1 MPAKLIKGDV
11 ARIRAG
17 EEFVYVQYLGKH
29 PEYGPTVAVCPAKQS
44 KAIKVT
50 AKLFDDAY
58 VVFYPL
64 NASVGRGVA
73 VVVERLPH
81 KLTVPH
87 KLPDADIWDHELL
100 LRRIAEGWRPAP
112 EAPEEEE
119 VQASAAASEI
129 CTVTHYLYCQ
139 TEGDAFEL
147 SAALNDRG
155 FQTAQESSTVE
166 GSHWLVLATH
176 DVADEEELEQARQ
189 GLSSLASSCRGE
201 YDGWQTE
208 PGSPSVEIMKSSGE
222 FELR

>member
-1 MPAKLIKGDV
+1 KGDV

-29 PEYGPTVAVCPAKQS
+29 PEYGATVAVCPEKQS
-44 KAIKVT
+44 KVIKVT
-50 AKLFDDAY
+50 PKLFDEAY
-58 VVFYPL
+58 VIFYPL

-73 VVVERLPH
+73 LVVERLPH
-81 KLTVPH
+81 KLTVPRDV
-87 KLPDADIWDHELL
+87 PDADIWDHELL
-100 LRRIAEGWRPAP
+100 LRRVADGWRPEP
-112 EAPEEEE
+112 EVSEDEESP
-119 VQASAAASEI
+119 AAAAAAASEI

-139 TEGDAFEL
+139 TEGDALEL
-147 SAALNDRG
+147 SSALNDRG

-176 DVADEEELEQARQ
+176 EVADEEALEQARQ

-208 PGSPSVEIMKSSGE
+208 PGSPCVEVLTNSGE
-222 FELR
+222 FELQ